1 MAVKHGFLPEF
12 VPGTEE
18 WGSYVERAEHYFVAN
33 GVDTQETRRAVLL
46 SSCGAPTY
54 RLIRNLSTPLK
65 PGEKTYKEIV
75 ESEIIYKGIG
85 NEPTYHVLTR
95 AIRTESLYVHQ
106 THKHCEHFF
115 CTKKYK

>member
-1 MAVKHGFLPEF
+1 MATRVKYNPFVCCHEMAVKHGFLPEF

-75 ESEIIYKGIG
+75 ELVASHL
-85 NEPTYHVLTR
+85 PQ
-95 AIRTESLYVHQ
+95 SLQLLCSGSNLIPV
-106 THKHCEHFF
+106 
-115 CTKKYK
+115 

>member
-54 RLIRNLSTPLK
+54 RLIRNLSTPLASYGNSIK
-65 PGEKTYKEIV
+65 HLYGRAVIYCG
-75 ESEIIYKGIG
+75 SGRSGSII
-85 NEPTYHVLTR
+85 
-95 AIRTESLYVHQ
+95 
-106 THKHCEHFF
+106 
-115 CTKKYK
+115 